1 MELTQEPLWHDA
13 GCQRSALDGH
23 VFGGAHVPAVE
34 RLNELEVAA
43 VLARLRRPLPV
54 AAAFTFW
61 IADQRPLRTEP
72 QVQILNSHG
81 GNLAR
86 KFAALW
92 LAAVAKS
99 SRAVD
104 ELEVQRPTCCAT
116 SCAK

>member
-61 IADQRPLRTEP
+61 IADQHLRTKTTGSEIGIP
-72 QVQILNSHG
+72 TEQ
-81 GNLAR
+81 
-86 KFAALW
+86 
-92 LAAVAKS
+92 
-99 SRAVD
+99 SRW
-104 ELEVQRPTCCAT
+104 E
-116 SCAK
+116 SC